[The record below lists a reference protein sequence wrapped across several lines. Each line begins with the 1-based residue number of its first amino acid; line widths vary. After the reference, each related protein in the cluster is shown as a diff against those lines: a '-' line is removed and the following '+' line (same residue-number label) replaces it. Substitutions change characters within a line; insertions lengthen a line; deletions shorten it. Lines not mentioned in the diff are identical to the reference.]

1 MQIKNS
7 CLQTALRVTCL
18 SCEISTNDSF
28 SIGQKVLYSSECH
41 FESSVQC
48 CLCIMMKLKRNA
60 NRQTGM
66 KPRKAT
72 SGLEDLAAAEH
83 VYEVINKT
91 RVIN

>member
-1 MQIKNS
+1 
-7 CLQTALRVTCL
+7 
-18 SCEISTNDSF
+18 
-28 SIGQKVLYSSECH
+28 
-41 FESSVQC
+41 
-48 CLCIMMKLKRNA
+48 MMKLKRNA